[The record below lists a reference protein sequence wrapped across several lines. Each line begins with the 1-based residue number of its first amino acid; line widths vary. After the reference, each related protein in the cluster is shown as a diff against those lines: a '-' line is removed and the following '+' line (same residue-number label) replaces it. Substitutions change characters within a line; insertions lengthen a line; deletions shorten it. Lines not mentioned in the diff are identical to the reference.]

1 MLETSHY
8 SAREIKVLMDSKDY
22 KGLRDLLASIE
33 VADISEIFD
42 DLELSYS
49 IALFRMAPKDRRT
62 EIFSFLSFD
71 KQQNMLA
78 RLPQQVVANIL
89 NEMEPVDR
97 TQLLEDL
104 PEDVRSKKIS
114 LLEPDERIMAWQLLS
129 YPEDSI
135 GRLMSPEFVA
145 VNHNMTVIEALD
157 HIRWNSEKIRE
168 SLLNH
173 IFVVD
178 DAGRLEGH
186 LNLSRLVLADPRS
199 LKVSELLEPKIH
211 AVSVNEDEGAAVD
224 YFRKYDRPYIPVVD
238 DGGILVGMIEADDI
252 FDVAEEEAT
261 EDIQAFGGQ
270 ASLEESYLQT
280 PVFTLFRKRGG
291 WLATIFLMMMFTAN
305 VLKAY
310 EDSFA
315 LQFVLIFL
323 PLIISSGGN
332 SGSQAASL
340 IIRGL
345 AVRDIEMDDW
355 VKVLRREIIMG
366 LCLGLVL
373 GFLGFIRVVW
383 IGDHGLLAGISIS
396 LSLVS
401 VVTFGAVAGSML
413 PFILK
418 GMKLDPAVSSSPV
431 IASLVD
437 IFGIFILFNIAIY
450 LSKIM

>member
-62 EIFSFLSFD
+62 EVFSFLSFD

-168 SLLNH
+168 IH
-173 IFVVD
+173 IK
-178 DAGRLEGH
+178 
-186 LNLSRLVLADPRS
+186 P
-199 LKVSELLEPKIH
+199 
-211 AVSVNEDEGAAVD
+211 
-224 YFRKYDRPYIPVVD
+224 
-238 DGGILVGMIEADDI
+238 
-252 FDVAEEEAT
+252 
-261 EDIQAFGGQ
+261 
-270 ASLEESYLQT
+270 
-280 PVFTLFRKRGG
+280 
-291 WLATIFLMMMFTAN
+291 FL
-305 VLKAY
+305 
-310 EDSFA
+310 
-315 LQFVLIFL
+315 I
-323 PLIISSGGN
+323 
-332 SGSQAASL
+332 
-340 IIRGL
+340 
-345 AVRDIEMDDW
+345 
-355 VKVLRREIIMG
+355 
-366 LCLGLVL
+366 
-373 GFLGFIRVVW
+373 
-383 IGDHGLLAGISIS
+383 
-396 LSLVS
+396 
-401 VVTFGAVAGSML
+401 
-413 PFILK
+413 
-418 GMKLDPAVSSSPV
+418 
-431 IASLVD
+431 
-437 IFGIFILFNIAIY
+437 
-450 LSKIM
+450 

>member
-62 EIFSFLSFD
+62 EVFSFLSFD